1 MTLKGEN
8 YMEYDEKDEN
18 SKTRTTIL
26 MDVAMVL
33 SAIALFVVMIAALR
47 FAPEKT
53 EKPILYQETGEF
65 VVERLETVSVKDKS
79 SYKPINETIYLIV
92 LGKNGK
98 TFVAETNSSEYLLY
112 DEGDV
117 VKGTV
122 TIKDKYDLNTT
133 QMTNS
138 TFVVDGTN
146 AQYKITAYTNL
157 GIA

>member
-1 MTLKGEN
+1 
-8 YMEYDEKDEN
+8 MEYDEKDECCE
-18 SKTRTTIL
+18 TRPTIL

-33 SAIALFVVMIAALR
+33 SIITLFVVMIAALR
-47 FAPEKT
+47 FAPKKT

-79 SYKPINETIYLIV
+79 SYKPMNKTIYLIV

-112 DEGDV
+112 NKGDI
-117 VKGTV
+117 VKGTI
-122 TIKDKYDLNTT
+122 TIKDNYDLNTT
-133 QMTNS
+133 EMSDS
-138 TFVVDGTN
+138 TFVIDGTN
-146 AQYKITAYTNL
+146 ARYKITAYTDL

>member
-1 MTLKGEN
+1 
-8 YMEYDEKDEN
+8 MEYDEKDGCCE
-18 SKTRTTIL
+18 TRPTIL

-33 SAIALFVVMIAALR
+33 SIITLFVVMIAALR

-79 SYKPINETIYLIV
+79 SYKPMNKTIYLIV

-112 DEGDV
+112 NKGDI
-117 VKGTV
+117 VKGTI
-122 TIKDKYDLNTT
+122 TIKDNYDLNPTE
-133 QMTNS
+133 MSDS

-146 AQYKITAYTNL
+146 ARYKITAYTDL